1 MKNFAYI
8 GLFLLVAV
16 IYSCT
21 SPATVQSG
29 TYKFL
34 YDYESRE
41 IHPEYVIYHHSDDSS
56 TVYFRIKSSE
66 LLYARSGAK
75 APFVAK
81 IHIRTTM
88 TEANGAMSDSSSVS
102 ITDQAKER
110 QGWLIGSYKLKMTK
124 GLWNV
129 LFEFTDETKNLTQP
143 SYFIADKTTSYSSQ
157 NYLLMK
163 FETGEPIFGGFAAP
177 GQYVEV
183 LSSRNQMAPSANL
196 IHMGGEVK
204 LPPPPFSSGMPEL
217 PDLATSP
224 MVELD
229 KDDHGAYAFEA
240 ESGNYF
246 ITHDPFKSAGITIKT
261 ANMFYPSVKQI
272 ESLEWPLRYIT
283 TKTEH
288 EEIVRNNYPKLMI
301 DKFWLECAGN
311 KEHAREL
318 IKIYY
323 KRVEEANYYFSTYT
337 EGWRTDR
344 GMIHLIFGNPTK
356 ITRFSDSEN
365 WQYGEDGSTGLLTFV
380 FRKVESPLSRN
391 VYFLDRDPG
400 FKQYWERG
408 VQTWRNGRVYNE

>member
-1 MKNFAYI
+1 MKNVYFLCFVFFIAT
-8 GLFLLVAV
+8 LFG
-16 IYSCT
+16 CT
-21 SPATVQSG
+21 TQSTVQSG

-41 IHPEYVIYHHSDDSS
+41 IHPEYLIYHHSDDST
-56 TVYFRIKSSE
+56 TVFFRIKSKE

-75 APFVAK
+75 SPFVAK
-81 IHIRTTM
+81 LNIRTSM
-88 TEANGAMSDSSSVS
+88 SEVNGAISDSSSFFV
-102 ITDQAKER
+102 TDLAKER
-110 QGWLIGSYKLKMTK
+110 QGWLIGSFTIKMPQ
-124 GLWNV
+124 GMWNV

-143 SYFIADKTTSYSSQ
+143 SYFVADKTTTYSAQ
-157 NYLLMK
+157 NYLAKKM
-163 FETGEPIFGGFAAP
+163 ENNEPVFGGFVSP
-177 GQYVEV
+177 GQYVELV
-183 LSSRNQMAPSANL
+183 SDRNKTSNSANL

-204 LPPPPFSSGMPEL
+204 LPPPPFSNGIPEM
-217 PDLATSP
+217 PDLATAPS
-224 MVELD
+224 VELD
-229 KDDHGAYAFEA
+229 KTESGMFAFQA
-240 ESGNYF
+240 ETGNYF
-246 ITHDPFKSAGITIKT
+246 VTHDPLRKAGITIKIADT
-261 ANMFYPSVKQI
+261 FFPSVKQV
-272 ESLEWPLRYIT
+272 ESLQWPLRYIT

-323 KRVEEANYYFSTYT
+323 KRVEEANYYFSTFT

-356 ITRFSDSEN
+356 IMRFSDSET
-365 WQYGEDGSTGLLTFV
+365 WQYGEDGTTGLLTFV

-391 VYFLDRDPG
+391 VYVLDRDPG

-408 VQTWRNGRVYNE
+408 VQSWRNGRVYND